1 MFINHNINA
10 TIAYNRANSA
20 GKTKSNAMEKL
31 SSGMRINKAA
41 DDSAGSTISQQMR
54 AQIRGL
60 EQASRNIQ
68 DGTSL
73 IQTAE
78 SGLSE
83 IENPNLQRIRELCVK
98 ASNGTLTDEDSK
110 IIQEEIDEIKNG
122 INDIA
127 NNTEFNKI
135 KLLRPPI
142 SETSPPVTVSGKA
155 DIVFIIDK
163 TGSMSGI
170 INNVQNNIESFV
182 GQLQSNNID
191 VRLGI
196 VTYGDCN
203 PSEGGDPIIKK
214 DFTND
219 VETFKSFI
227 GEIVVSGGGDM
238 NESGLEG
245 IEEGALKYSF
255 RDATSKQF
263 ILVTDAKVH
272 NSLEDGESL
281 YDIDSVADDLKNN
294 DIKFTVV
301 GPIDE
306 DIKNQLKSLSD
317 PTGGSYLN
325 LSGDFASQLSSL
337 ASSITEDSAEIMQ
350 EDKMPVLTLHVG
362 ANSGQEFQVKLFDA
376 RTKNLG
382 IDNIKVDPIEAAEKS
397 LKKIDKAIDL
407 VSNQRS
413 KFGAYENAL
422 EHIKNDV
429 ENYNYNITSAE
440 SRISDADMAKEIMK
454 MTKGSIIEQLAQSIL
469 TQAQK
474 MPESVVNLMNKWQG
488 NA

>member
-1 MFINHNINA
+1 MSMIINYNINA

-20 GKTKSNAMEKL
+20 EKTKSNAMEKL

-41 DDSAGSTISQQMR
+41 DDCAGSTISQQMR

-60 EQASRNIQ
+60 EQANRNIQ

-78 SGLSE
+78 SGLGE
-83 IENPNLQRIRELCVK
+83 IQNPNLQRIRTLCVK
-98 ASNGTLTDEDSK
+98 ASNGTLTDSDRK
-110 IIQEEIDEIKNG
+110 IIQEEIEEIKNG

-142 SETSPPVTVSGKA
+142 PGTSPVAVTGKA
-155 DIVFIIDK
+155 DIVFVVDN

-263 ILVTDAKVH
+263 ILT
-272 NSLEDGESL
+272 
-281 YDIDSVADDLKNN
+281 
-294 DIKFTVV
+294 
-301 GPIDE
+301 
-306 DIKNQLKSLSD
+306 
-317 PTGGSYLN
+317 
-325 LSGDFASQLSSL
+325 
-337 ASSITEDSAEIMQ
+337 
-350 EDKMPVLTLHVG
+350 
-362 ANSGQEFQVKLFDA
+362 
-376 RTKNLG
+376 
-382 IDNIKVDPIEAAEKS
+382 
-397 LKKIDKAIDL
+397 
-407 VSNQRS
+407 
-413 KFGAYENAL
+413 
-422 EHIKNDV
+422 
-429 ENYNYNITSAE
+429 
-440 SRISDADMAKEIMK
+440 
-454 MTKGSIIEQLAQSIL
+454 
-469 TQAQK
+469 
-474 MPESVVNLMNKWQG
+474 
-488 NA
+488 

>member
-10 TIAYNRANSA
+10 TIAYNRANLA

-41 DDSAGSTISQQMR
+41 DDSADSTISQQMR

-60 EQASRNIQ
+60 EQAGRNIQ

-98 ASNGTLTDEDSK
+98 ASNGTLTDEDRK
-110 IIQEEIDEIKNG
+110 IIQKEIDEIRNG

-127 NNTEFNKI
+127 NNTEFNTI

-142 SETSPPVTVSGKA
+142 SETPITAPGKA

-163 TGSMSGI
+163 TGSMSGTI
-170 INNVQNNIESFV
+170 TNVQNNIESFV
-182 GQLQSNNID
+182 GQLQSNNVD
-191 VRLGI
+191 VRLGL

-203 PSEGGDPIIKK
+203 LSEGGDSIIKK

-219 VETFKSFI
+219 VETFKTFI

-245 IEEGALKYSF
+245 IEEGALMYSF
-255 RDATSKQF
+255 RDTTSKQF

-272 NSLEDGESL
+272 NFSEDGESL

-294 DIKFTVV
+294 NIKLTVV
-301 GPIDE
+301 GSIDE
-306 DIKNQLKSLSD
+306 DIKNQLKKLSD
-317 PTGGSYLN
+317 STGGSYLN

-337 ASSITEDSAEIMQ
+337 ASNIAEDSAEIMQ
-350 EDKMPVLTLHVG
+350 EDEMPVLNLQVG
-362 ANSGQEFQVKLFDA
+362 ANSGQEFKVELFDA

-382 IDNIKVDPIEAAEKS
+382 IDSIKVDSIKEAEKS
-397 LKKIDKAIDL
+397 LKKVDKAIEL

-422 EHIKNDV
+422 EHIKNNV

-454 MTKGSIIEQLAQSIL
+454 MTKGSIIEQSAQSIL
-469 TQAQK
+469 KQAQK
-474 MPESVVNLMNKWQG
+474 MPESVIDLVNKWQE
-488 NA
+488 NV